1 MKSNIPSDITKK
13 VNLLKENIRDA
24 DYRYYVLADPDI
36 DDFKYDMMLKE
47 LSDLEKKFP
56 SLITPDS
63 PTQRVSGEPAR
74 IFKTVQHKIPMLSL
88 ANSYNFSELTE
99 FDSRIKNILGSNK
112 YEYVCELKFDGLAVS
127 LIYENGKLTTAATR
141 GDGYQGDDVTQ
152 NIKTIRSVPLS
163 AGNSKIKNFEVRGEV
178 FFNKSDFIKINEEQE
193 LKGEKLF
200 ANARNTA
207 AGTLKLKDSAIVAS
221 RSLKFYS
228 YFLYSAETSIRT
240 HTESIQLLEKLK
252 FPVNR
257 YYEKSGN
264 IEKVREFCDRIESVR
279 DSLPYDI
286 DGVVVKVN
294 SVEQQQILGSV
305 SRSPRWAI
313 AYKFKAKEAET
324 KLLSIECQVGRTG
337 TVTPVANLQPVF
349 LAGSTISRATL
360 HNFDEIKRKD
370 IREGDYVKIEKGGD
384 VIPKVLSVIKERRIK
399 NSKPYIVPK
408 KCPVCGTVLE
418 KPEDEVYYYCPNY
431 NCPSQIK
438 GRIEHFV
445 SRNAMNIEGLG
456 ESIID
461 IFIKNGF
468 IKNYSEIYGLH
479 RKKEDILKL
488 ERFGLKSVEN
498 ILSAIEESKNRPFDK
513 VLFALGIRHIGER
526 TAKILSEYF
535 GSIDNLIKATE
546 SEIVSVYEIGPK
558 IAGSVAGFFK
568 NEKNLRL
575 IDNLRK
581 AGLNFESELKDKK
594 ENKNFINKVF
604 VLTGTLEKYKREEA
618 QKIIED
624 SGGRTSSSVSKKTD
638 FVLAGKEAGSKLD
651 KAAELG
657 VKVISE
663 SEFEKMI
670 DETYE

>member
-1 MKSNIPSDITKK
+1 MPADIIRK
-13 VNLLKENIRDA
+13 VNLLREKISDA

-47 LSDLEKKFP
+47 LSELERKFP
-56 SLITPDS
+56 AVITTDS
-63 PTQRVSGEPAR
+63 PTQRVSGEPTK

-88 ANSYNFSELTE
+88 TNSYNFSELTD
-99 FDSRIKNILGSNK
+99 FDNRIKNILGNNK
-112 YEYVCELKFDGLAVS
+112 YEFVCELKFDGLAVS

-163 AGNSKIKNFEVRGEV
+163 AGNNKIKNFEVRGEV

-221 RSLKFYS
+221 RALKFFS
-228 YFLYSAETSIRT
+228 YFLYTAETSIRT
-240 HTESIQLLEKLK
+240 HTDSIQLLEKLK
-252 FPVNR
+252 FPVNK
-257 YYEKSGN
+257 YYEKSGS
-264 IEKVREFCDRIESVR
+264 IEKVREFCDRIETVR

-324 KLLSIECQVGRTG
+324 KILSIECQVGRTG

-384 VIPKVLSVIKERRIK
+384 VIPKVLSVIKERREKI
-399 NSKPYIVPK
+399 SKPFTVPR
-408 KCPVCGTVLE
+408 KCPVCSTKLE

-468 IKNYSEIYGLH
+468 IKNYSDIYGLH
-479 RKKEDILKL
+479 GKKEEILKL

-498 ILSAIEESKNRPFDK
+498 ILSAIEESKNKPFDK

-535 GSIDNLIKATE
+535 RSIDNLIKATE

-581 AGLNFESELKDKK
+581 AGLKFESELKNKK
-594 ENKNFINKVF
+594 ENKNFRNKIF

-624 SGGRTSSSVSKKTD
+624 YGGRTSSSVSKKTD
-638 FVLAGKEAGSKLD
+638 FVRAGKEAGRKLD
-651 KAAELG
+651 QAAELG

-663 SEFEKMI
+663 TEFEKMI
-670 DETYE
+670 DDA

>member
-1 MKSNIPSDITKK
+1 MSIPADIIRK
-13 VNLLKENIRDA
+13 VNLLREKISDA

-47 LSDLEKKFP
+47 LSELERKFP
-56 SLITPDS
+56 AVITTDS
-63 PTQRVSGEPAR
+63 PTQRVSGEPTK

-88 ANSYNFSELTE
+88 TNSYNFSELTD
-99 FDSRIKNILGSNK
+99 FDNRIKNILGNNK
-112 YEYVCELKFDGLAVS
+112 YEFVCELKFDGLAVS

-163 AGNSKIKNFEVRGEV
+163 AGNNKIKNFEVRGEV

-221 RSLKFYS
+221 RALKFFS
-228 YFLYSAETSIRT
+228 YFLYTAETSIRT
-240 HTESIQLLEKLK
+240 HTDSIQLLEKLK
-252 FPVNR
+252 FPVNK
-257 YYEKSGN
+257 YYEKSGS
-264 IEKVREFCDRIESVR
+264 IEKVREFCDRIETVR

-324 KLLSIECQVGRTG
+324 KILSIECQVGRTG

-384 VIPKVLSVIKERRIK
+384 VIPKVLSVIKERREKI
-399 NSKPYIVPK
+399 SKPFTVPR
-408 KCPVCGTVLE
+408 KCPVCSTKLE

-468 IKNYSEIYGLH
+468 IKNYSDIYGLH
-479 RKKEDILKL
+479 GKKEEILKL

-498 ILSAIEESKNRPFDK
+498 ILSAIEESKNKSFDK

-535 GSIDNLIKATE
+535 RSIDNLIKATE

-581 AGLNFESELKDKK
+581 AGLKFESELKNKK
-594 ENKNFINKVF
+594 ENKNFRNKIF

-624 SGGRTSSSVSKKTD
+624 YGGRTSSSVSKKTD

-663 SEFEKMI
+663 TEFEKMI
-670 DETYE
+670 DDA